1 VVSKLNARLKKL
13 FILTGLLAAADMVQ
27 GTVMY
32 AFGKSDGTILGKN
45 GLIKTLRLP
54 QGNELKNLV
63 IMSLT
68 TSVIVGTLSDRVEND
83 WVWRMLTS
91 TTWMMPL
98 LLLLKNLVNNHEI
111 P

>member
-1 VVSKLNARLKKL
+1 LNARLKKL

-68 TSVIVGTLSDRVEND
+68 TSVIVGTLSDRVEKRLGLEDANIND
-83 WVWRMLTS
+83 LDDAIVATVKELG
-91 TTWMMPL
+91 
-98 LLLLKNLVNNHEI
+98 E
-111 P
+111 

>member
-1 VVSKLNARLKKL
+1 MSKLNARLKKL
-13 FILTGLLAAADMVQ
+13 FVLTGLLAAADMVQ

-68 TSVIVGTLSDRVEND
+68 TSVIVGTLSDRVEKRLGLEDANIND
-83 WVWRMLTS
+83 LDDAIVATVKELG
-91 TTWMMPL
+91 
-98 LLLLKNLVNNHEI
+98 E
-111 P
+111 

>member
-68 TSVIVGTLSDRVEND
+68 TSVIVGTLSDRVEKRLGLEDANIND
-83 WVWRMLTS
+83 LDDAILATVKELG
-91 TTWMMPL
+91 
-98 LLLLKNLVNNHEI
+98 E
-111 P
+111 

>member
-1 VVSKLNARLKKL
+1 VSKLNARLKKL

-68 TSVIVGTLSDRVEND
+68 TSVIVGTLSDRVEKRLGLEDANIND
-83 WVWRMLTS
+83 LDDAIVATVKELG
-91 TTWMMPL
+91 
-98 LLLLKNLVNNHEI
+98 E
-111 P
+111 

>member
-1 VVSKLNARLKKL
+1 MSKLNARLKKL

-68 TSVIVGTLSDRVEND
+68 TSVIVGTLSDRVEKRLGLEDANIND
-83 WVWRMLTS
+83 LDDAILATVKELG
-91 TTWMMPL
+91 
-98 LLLLKNLVNNHEI
+98 E
-111 P
+111 

>member
-1 VVSKLNARLKKL
+1 MSKLNARLKKL

-68 TSVIVGTLSDRVEND
+68 TSVIVGTLSDRVEKRLGLEDANIND
-83 WVWRMLTS
+83 LDDAIVATVKELG
-91 TTWMMPL
+91 
-98 LLLLKNLVNNHEI
+98 E
-111 P
+111 

>member
-1 VVSKLNARLKKL
+1 
-13 FILTGLLAAADMVQ
+13 
-27 GTVMY
+27 MY

-68 TSVIVGTLSDRVEND
+68 TSVIVGTLSDRVEKRLGLEDANIND
-83 WVWRMLTS
+83 LDDAILATVKELG
-91 TTWMMPL
+91 
-98 LLLLKNLVNNHEI
+98 E
-111 P
+111 

>member
-1 VVSKLNARLKKL
+1 MVSKLNARLKKL

-68 TSVIVGTLSDRVEND
+68 TSVIVGTLSDRVEKRLGLEDANIND
-83 WVWRMLTS
+83 LDDAILATVKELG
-91 TTWMMPL
+91 
-98 LLLLKNLVNNHEI
+98 E
-111 P
+111 

>member
-1 VVSKLNARLKKL
+1 MSKLNARLKKL
-13 FILTGLLAAADMVQ
+13 FVLTGLLAAADMVQ

-68 TSVIVGTLSDRVEND
+68 TSVIVGTLSDRVEKRLGLEDANIND
-83 WVWRMLTS
+83 LDDAILATVKELG
-91 TTWMMPL
+91 
-98 LLLLKNLVNNHEI
+98 E
-111 P
+111 